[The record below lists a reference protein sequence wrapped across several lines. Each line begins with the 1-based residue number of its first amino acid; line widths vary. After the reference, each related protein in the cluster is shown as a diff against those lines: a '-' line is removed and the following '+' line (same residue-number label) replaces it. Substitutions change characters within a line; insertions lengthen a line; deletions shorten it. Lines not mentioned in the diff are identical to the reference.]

1 MEPEYGPYYGW
12 HLIHSYGFSS
22 FVVNTYVWD
31 FNERYSRV
39 IHRISSEAYTT
50 YKDVVTGTVCH
61 GSFSTLRAECQ
72 AIAEELSDSE

>member
-12 HLIHSYGFSS
+12 HLIHSYGIHPLVF
-22 FVVNTYVWD
+22 NTYVWD

-39 IHRISSEAYTT
+39 VHRLSFETYTT

-61 GSFSTLRAECQ
+61 GLFSMLRDECQ
-72 AIAEELSDSE
+72 AIANELSDSD

>member
-1 MEPEYGPYYGW
+1 MEPEYGLYYGW

-61 GSFSTLRAECQ
+61 GLFSTLRAECQ
-72 AIAEELSDSE
+72 AIAEEFSDSE